1 MARMVKRTHQDPYRL
16 VIGGEEKYLC
26 RCGLSR
32 NQPFCDGSHKL
43 TKAEAPDKLYWYDD
57 SGTRHECSDAFPGI
71 RTF

>member
-1 MARMVKRTHQDPYRL
+1 MPRIAKRTHGEPYKL

-43 TKAEAPDKLYWYDD
+43 VRGEDAGKLYWYDD
-57 SGTRHECSDAFPGI
+57 AGVRHEHADDFPGI

>member
-1 MARMVKRTHQDPYRL
+1 MSRIVKRTHAEPYKL

-26 RCGLSR
+26 QCGLSR

-43 TKAEAPDKLYWYDD
+43 AKSEAAGRLYWYDEA
-57 SGTRHECSDAFPGI
+57 GERHEQSGDFPGI

>member
-1 MARMVKRTHQDPYRL
+1 MARIVGRTDFEPYKL

-26 RCGLSR
+26 RCGLSK

-43 TKAEAPDKLYWYDD
+43 VAGEESGKTFWYDD
-57 SGTRHECSDAFPGI
+57 AGARHESTADFPGL

>member
-1 MARMVKRTHQDPYRL
+1 MARMVKRTHHEPYRL

-26 RCGLSR
+26 RCGLSK

-43 TKAEAPDKLYWYDD
+43 TKGEASDKLYWYDD
-57 SGTRHECSDAFPGI
+57 SGARHECADTFPGV

>member
-1 MARMVKRTHQDPYRL
+1 MARMVKRSHHEPYRL

-26 RCGLSR
+26 RCGLSK

-43 TKAEAPDKLYWYDD
+43 TRGEASDKLYWYDD
-57 SGTRHECSDAFPGI
+57 SGVRHECADTFPGV